1 MRSLTLFIPLS
12 LVGCI
17 DSHKPEAPVAPNVRA
32 RLSEP
37 TKLMV
42 APASSTG
49 SLTASRYTHDGWQD
63 GTIAVTMANGELD
76 ASAAADGQL
85 SVSGFSINID
95 PIDIPPS
102 VFGKAVTLK
111 DVRLVLADKIQAAT
125 SWSDADDAVAL
136 ASVTLDLQWT
146 LVVDNNAS
154 PLGAQ
159 HLTGLP
165 VAITLSG
172 TGAEVDAAIAVDA
185 VGDLWSWADL
195 FKLTALHLQLDANTD
210 Y

>member
-1 MRSLTLFIPLS
+1 MRCLILLVPVS
-12 LVGCI
+12 LVACI
-17 DSHKPEAPVAPNVRA
+17 DSHKPAAPVAPDVRA

-42 APASSTG
+42 ATANSTG
-49 SLTASRYTHDGWQD
+49 SLTASRYTRDGWQD

-76 ASAAADGQL
+76 ASVGTDGQL
-85 SVSGFSINID
+85 AIAGFSINVD

-102 VFGKAVTLK
+102 VFGKAVELK
-111 DVRLVLADKIQAAT
+111 DVRLVLADKVSAAT
-125 SWSDADDAVAL
+125 TWSDADDATASATVA
-136 ASVTLDLQWT
+136 LDLQWT
-146 LVVDNNAS
+146 LVVDNNAA
-154 PLGAQ
+154 PLGTQ

-172 TGAEVDAAIAVDA
+172 TGAEVDAAIDVNAM
-185 VGDLWSWADL
+185 GELWSWADL
-195 FKLTALHLQLDANTD
+195 FKLTALQLNLDATTD

>member
-1 MRSLTLFIPLS
+1 MRSPILVLPLC
-12 LVGCI
+12 LIACI

-42 APASSTG
+42 ATTSSTG

-63 GTIAVTMANGELD
+63 GTIAVTMASGELD
-76 ASAAADGQL
+76 TSAGTDGQL
-85 SVSGFSINID
+85 AISGFSINVD
-95 PIDIPPS
+95 PIDIPPD
-102 VFGKAVTLK
+102 VFGKAVELK
-111 DVRLVLADKIQAAT
+111 DVRLVLGDKVEAAT
-125 SWSDADDAVAL
+125 SWSDSDDATAT
-136 ASVTLDLQWT
+136 ATVTLDLQWT
-146 LVVDNNAS
+146 LVVDTNAS
-154 PLGAQ
+154 PLGTQ

-172 TGAEVDAAIAVDA
+172 TGADVDASIDVDA
-185 VGDLWSWADL
+185 MGELWSWADL
-195 FKLTALHLQLDANTD
+195 FKLTALHLQLDATTD